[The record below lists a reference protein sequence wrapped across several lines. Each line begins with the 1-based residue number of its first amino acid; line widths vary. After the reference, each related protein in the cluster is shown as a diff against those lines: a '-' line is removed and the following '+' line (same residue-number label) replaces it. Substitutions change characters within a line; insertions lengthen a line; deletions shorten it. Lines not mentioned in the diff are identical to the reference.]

1 MEIQVNTYRKL
12 LFAALGALL
21 SVSPVFAQFQQPV
34 GPPSGPAP
42 AREAAAPLA
51 PDGTLGMALLSA
63 AVNSNGTLARGS
75 GVTSTASLG
84 GGSYQVI
91 FDRNVTQC
99 VYVATIGDPSNSA
112 AGPGQTDVA
121 QRAGNVNGVFL
132 RTSNSAG
139 TFTNLSFY
147 LLVFCNK

>member
-1 MEIQVNTYRKL
+1 MSTYRKL
-12 LFAALGALL
+12 LFAALGTLL
-21 SVSPVFAQFQQPV
+21 SVSPVFAQYQQPV

-42 AREAAAPLA
+42 AREPVAPLA

-63 AVNSNGTLARGS
+63 AVNTNGTLARGS
-75 GVTSTASLG
+75 GVTSTTNLAVGL
-84 GGSYQVI
+84 YQII

-99 VYVATIGDPSNSA
+99 VYVATIGDPGPGA
-112 AGPGQTDVA
+112 AGPGQIDVA
-121 QRAGNVNGVFL
+121 QLGNNARGVFL

-139 TFTNLSFY
+139 AVTNLSFH